1 MSTAELREELVA
13 EMTLMLGGGLVDVEL
28 DPAHYDLAIKKAVRR
43 YRQRSSN
50 SLQEAFV
57 FVKVQQDVSEY
68 SLPAEIQEVRSVMRR
83 SMTATSGGMGFDPF
97 SSAFVNNIY
106 MLSNPSGGGMGGGG
120 TGTLALYDFAAQFQE
135 TAGRLFGRD
144 VQFTWN
150 PATKKIVFHRA
161 FKGEEEI
168 GLHVYLAQPEEVLLA
183 DPYARPWI
191 QDYALAQAKFMLG
204 EAYSK
209 YASLAGP
216 QGGINLK
223 GDAMKSEANEEMKRL
238 DDELKAT
245 VDGSMGYGFIIG

>member
-1 MSTAELREELVA
+1 VTNPKDDLREELIE
-13 EMTLMLGGGLVDVEL
+13 EMQLMMGGGLVDIEL
-28 DPAHYDLAIKKAVRR
+28 DPGHYDLAIKKAVRR

-57 FVKVQQDVSEY
+57 FVNVQHEVSEY
-68 SLPAEIQEVRSVMRR
+68 TLPAEIQEVRSVMRR
-83 SMTATSGGMGFDPF
+83 SMTGTTGGPMFDPF
-97 SSAFVNNIY
+97 SAAFANNIY
-106 MLSNPSGGGMGGGG
+106 MISNPGGLNSGG
-120 TGTLALYDFAAQFQE
+120 TGTLALYDFAHQFQK
-135 TAGRLFGRD
+135 TAGLLFGRD

-150 PATKKIVFHRA
+150 PSTKKIIFHRK
-161 FKGEEEI
+161 FSGEEEV

-223 GDAMKSEANEEMKRL
+223 GDAMKSEATEEMRRL
-238 DDELKAT
+238 DDEVKAG
-245 VDGSMGYGFIIG
+245 VDSNQGYGFIIG